1 MFYLPRICEHCLN
14 PSCAASCPSGAI
26 YKREEDGIV
35 LVDQDRCRGWRMCV
49 SGCPYKKVY
58 FNHRTG
64 KAEKCTFCFPR
75 IEVGLPTV
83 CSETCVGRLRYIG
96 LMLYDADK
104 VLEAASTT
112 DDQGLYEA
120 QRDVF
125 LDPYDPEVIREAE
138 QAGIARDWIDAAQ
151 RSPIYALINTLQGRA
166 AAAPGVP
173 HDADGLVHP
182 AAVAGRRRRHGH
194 RRGRRGHGQPVRGD
208 RRAADPGRVPRR
220 AVHRRRRRAR
230 STRCSRSSPRC
241 APTCATSTWAAS
253 PTRSIPA
260 AVGMTEE
267 EMYDMY
273 RLLAIAKY
281 DERYVIPPA
290 HAEQAHSLEE
300 LATEC
305 SVSEYGGGQ
314 HGPLRRGLGRA
325 DADRGRELPDAPGPA
340 DLRLARRPRETR
352 RAGST
357 CSTGTA
363 RAHRPGCSRR
373 RDDGLVSGRRPKP
386 TLPPDQLTIVWQ
398 SVSLLLD
405 YPDEDLLAR
414 VDLLRSASHGLPTG
428 DRGLAPRPSSTTSS
442 PRRCRSSRPTTSRPS
457 TPAGA
462 ATSS

>member
-112 DDQGLYEA
+112 DDHGLYEA

-125 LDPYDPEVIREAE
+125 LDPYDPEVDPRGGEGRHR
-138 QAGIARDWIDAAQ
+138 AGLDR
-151 RSPIYALINTLQGRA
+151 
-166 AAAPGVP
+166 
-173 HDADGLVHP
+173 
-182 AAVAGRRRRHGH
+182 
-194 RRGRRGHGQPVRGD
+194 
-208 RRAADPGRVPRR
+208 RRAALARSTRSSTPTRSRCHCTRSTAPCRWSGTSRRCHRSSTWSARPGRTRR
-220 AVHRRRRRAR
+220 TRATCSPPSTRCASRSSTSPSSSPPATSRR

-241 APTCATSTWAAS
+241 APTCATSTWAATPTARS
-253 PTRSIPA
+253 PRPS
-260 AVGMTEE
+260 GMSEE
-267 EMYDMY
+267 DMYDMY

-314 HGPLRRGLGRA
+314 QDALRRGLRRA
-325 DADRGRELPDAPGPA
+325 DADRGRELPDAAGPA
-340 DLRLARRPRETR
+340 DLRLARRPRPTR
-352 RAGST
+352 RPGST

-363 RAHRPGCSRR
+363 RAPRPGCS
-373 RDDGLVSGRRPKP
+373 
-386 TLPPDQLTIVWQ
+386 
-398 SVSLLLD
+398 
-405 YPDEDLLAR
+405 
-414 VDLLRSASHGLPTG
+414 
-428 DRGLAPRPSSTTSS
+428 
-442 PRRCRSSRPTTSRPS
+442 PRRGPD
-457 TPAGA
+457 A
-462 ATSS
+462 